1 VPAFAPDD
9 KDIDTISTGLYENKM
24 KKSELKRII
33 REEMG
38 LSQRPVKVAQ
48 EEKIELEKEQ

>member
-1 VPAFAPDD
+1 
-9 KDIDTISTGLYENKM
+9 M

-38 LSQRPVKVAQ
+38 LSQRPVKV
-48 EEKIELEKEQ
+48 KKEPDNPDRIRKRK